1 MTDDQERGLEMHRR
15 KLGVAMGL
23 TLVLAL
29 TGCSGG
35 KGGGD
40 GVADAPFNPSQ
51 LAQAIPSQ
59 LAAPKGWKG
68 QEPHVLDGSA
78 ARKQCETQAQWSCAG
93 LTAQATT
100 RHFSLGSVGDTNV
113 MFTLLAYD
121 SVENAK
127 VGMKAAVT
135 ENHKDEKTKPKPLTI
150 DTDAD
155 ETDAYTDQEYSAAA
169 LRVGSVVAVMFGKQL
184 PKDHDLP
191 SFAKLQVKRITTAA
205 TGKNPDA

>member
-1 MTDDQERGLEMHRR
+1 M
-15 KLGVAMGL
+15 V
-23 TLVLAL
+23 
-29 TGCSGG
+29 
-35 KGGGD
+35 
-40 GVADAPFNPSQ
+40 DAPFNPSQ
-51 LAQAIPSQ
+51 VAQAIPSQ

-68 QEPHVLDGSA
+68 QEPRVLDGSE

-93 LTAQATT
+93 LTSLATT
-100 RHFSLGSVGDTNV
+100 QHFSLNSGGDTNV

-127 VGMKAAVT
+127 VGMKAAVA
-135 ENHKDEKTKPKPLTI
+135 ENHKGEETKPKPLAI

-155 ETDAYTDQEYSAAA
+155 ETDAYTDEESSTAA

-191 SFAKLQVKRITTAA
+191 SFAKLQVDRIAIAA
-205 TGKNPDA
+205 TGKNPDASR